1 MIGAIIGDYV
11 GSAYEFANTKDYNFE
26 LITPESEITDDSI
39 MSIAIAHAIY
49 NGRDYASSMRYWGNK
64 YPNPK
69 GSYGG
74 SFGAWLRSSNP
85 QPYNSWGNGAA
96 MRVSAIGWAFDTLED
111 VQREAQRSAMCTHNH
126 SEGIKGAMS
135 VAAAIY
141 LVRKGK
147 SKEELKQ
154 YIEKNF
160 GYDLSRKTADIRK
173 VYQFNESCQGT
184 VPEAIICYLESSSF
198 VDSIRLAV
206 SLGGDSDT
214 LACITGSIAEAEAS
228 CAIPTELLQSAFSS
242 MPSDLR
248 KEAVNCILK
257 QRGNAANLGLY

>member
-1 MIGAIIGDYV
+1 
-11 GSAYEFANTKDYNFE
+11 
-26 LITPESEITDDSI
+26 
-39 MSIAIAHAIY
+39 MSIAIAHAIC
-49 NGRDYASSMRYWGNK
+49 NGKDYASSMRYWGNK

-74 SFGAWLRSSNP
+74 SFGAWLRSDNP

-96 MRVSAIGWAFDTLED
+96 MRVSAIGWAFDNLED

-135 VAAAIY
+135 VASAIY

-147 SKEELKQ
+147 SNEELKQ

-184 VPEAIICYLESSSF
+184 VPEAIICYLESNSF
-198 VDSIRLAV
+198 EDAIRLAV

-214 LACITGSIAEAEAS
+214 LACITGSIAEAESSCTIPADLLQAAFAS
-228 CAIPTELLQSAFSS
+228 MPTEL
-242 MPSDLR
+242 R
-248 KEAVNCILK
+248 NEAAKFIYK
-257 QRGNAANLGLY
+257 YRANAANLGIY